1 MTDGKQEA
9 GRAGM
14 SRPHGQKS
22 TAVVVAADA
31 GGTFTDLLLLRGES
45 LTALKVPSTPD
56 DPSRAVL
63 EGLRT
68 LLGERTGGEELLLIH
83 GTTVATNAVLERKG
97 ARVGLITNRGFEDV
111 VEIGRQDRPQLYA
124 LVGHRPPP
132 LVSRED
138 RHGIA
143 GRLDTEGREVTPVEP
158 DELARLAEA
167 LGAVESIAICLLHSY
182 ASDRHEEAVAS
193 ALTGGNDGEGGE
205 DGSAPPHP
213 ARPPVS
219 VSSRILP
226 EFREYERCSTTVVN
240 AFVAP
245 RMARYLTRLREG
257 AEATEIR
264 VMGSAGGAL
273 PLSRAISEPV
283 RTVLSGP
290 AGGVAGALEH
300 GRRVGRTRLLSFD
313 MGGTSTDVSMV
324 PDRLLTTR
332 EGRVGDQPVAIPL
345 MDIHTVGA
353 GGGSIARVDAGGA
366 LRVGPESAGAQP
378 GPISYGRGGTEVTV
392 TDANLWLGRLRP
404 EGFLGGTARLDRDAV
419 REPLEAL
426 ARELGTDPD
435 AAAEG
440 VIEVADA
447 TMERALRVI
456 SVERGVDP
464 DDFHLFSFGGAGGL
478 HAAELAGRLG
488 ARGVLVPP
496 DPGLA
501 SAWGML
507 AAPVVR
513 DRTRTLLRS
522 SDDPAAESDV
532 AEAVREIE
540 RVGRAEL
547 EAEGLDPD
555 SLSVTARID
564 ARYRGQS
571 WELEVPAERWIEA
584 FHEEHEARYGYRRE
598 GAVVEAVTARVRV
611 SAPGLSPPST
621 LSPEPERRAH
631 ERAQVRWRG
640 RTLDTPVYW
649 RSALPAEAL
658 PGPALV
664 LEYSSTLWVPPGWRV
679 LRLEGEL
686 LELSPEP

>member
-1 MTDGKQEA
+1 
-9 GRAGM
+9 M

-63 EGLRT
+63 DGLRK

-111 VEIGRQDRPQLYA
+111 IEIGRQDRPQLYA
-124 LVGHRPPP
+124 LVGSRLPP
-132 LVSRED
+132 LVSRDD
-138 RHGIA
+138 RHGIS
-143 GRLDTEGREVTPVEP
+143 GRLDPDGREVEALEP
-158 DELARLAEA
+158 DELARLGGE

-182 ASDRHEEAVAS
+182 ASDRHEEAVAA
-193 ALTGGNDGEGGE
+193 ALTGRGDG
-205 DGSAPPHP
+205 DAAIGSGS
-213 ARPPVS
+213 RTVS

-257 AEATEIR
+257 ADAAEIR

-273 PLSRAISEPV
+273 PLSRAVSEPV

-313 MGGTSTDVSMV
+313 MGGTSTDVSLV

-332 EGRVGDQPVAIPL
+332 EGSVGDQPVAIPL

-366 LRVGPESAGAQP
+366 LRVGPESAGAEP
-378 GPISYGRGGTEVTV
+378 GPIGYGRGGTEVTV

-404 EGFLGGTARLDRDAV
+404 DGFLGGTARLDRDAV

-488 ARGVLVPP
+488 AKGVLIPP

-507 AAPVVR
+507 AAPIVR

-522 SDDPAAESDV
+522 SDD
-532 AEAVREIE
+532 AEAVADVALAIQEIE

-571 WELEVPAERWIEA
+571 WELEVPADGWVEA
-584 FHEEHEARYGYRRE
+584 FHAQHEARYGYRRE

-621 LSPEPERRAH
+621 PSPDPEGTAEARAD
-631 ERAQVRWRG
+631 VRWRG
-640 RTLDTPVYW
+640 RTLDTPIHW
-649 RSALPAEAL
+649 RGTLPTDAIS
-658 PGPALV
+658 GPALV